1 MRHSIQ
7 TKAFIALTL
16 AILTIGI
23 FTVVGVELVT
33 SAMVQQYS
41 AGLAQQDVIIRYDA
55 ESGSEV
61 TPSTTKTSVAVD
73 YITLQ
78 AMNVQDQLVL
88 VTVIIAGAA
97 ILALIIAAYF
107 IVARFSRPIKE
118 LTKRVT
124 EGQPTIPVKGSA
136 DEIQAL
142 SQSYNDMLNKL
153 NGALSAQKHFNV
165 SVAHELKT
173 PLAVMRANL
182 DVLHALDSTSM
193 DDVKETMAIITQNLS
208 RMNTVIETL
217 LDNSTLSTASLDDE
231 VLLEEIVG
239 DAVEDLKPLAKTK
252 GITLSFNGTVCPSS
266 KGNAVLLYRAMY
278 NLIENA
284 IKYNKPSG
292 RVRVTLENEKEGA
305 RITIADSGI
314 GIPDKDLPHVFEPFY
329 RSDREQ
335 AEGLGLGLSLVL
347 NIVQRHSGS
356 VDVISQPGDG
366 TVFTVTL
373 PRLI

>member
-1 MRHSIQ
+1 
-7 TKAFIALTL
+7 
-16 AILTIGI
+16 
-23 FTVVGVELVT
+23 
-33 SAMVQQYS
+33 
-41 AGLAQQDVIIRYDA
+41 
-55 ESGSEV
+55 
-61 TPSTTKTSVAVD
+61 
-73 YITLQ
+73 LQ
-78 AMNVQDQLVL
+78 
-88 VTVIIAGAA
+88 GAA
-97 ILALIIAAYF
+97 ILALIVAAYF

-182 DVLHALDSTSM
+182 DVLNALDSTSM
-193 DDVKETMAIITQNLS
+193 DDVKETMNIIAQNLF

-217 LDNSTLSTASLDDE
+217 LDNSTLSTASLDDD

-239 DAVEDLKPLAKTK
+239 DAVDDLKPLAKSK
-252 GITLSFNGTVCPSS
+252 GIELSFNGTMCPSS

-292 RVRVTLENEKEGA
+292 RVRVTLENEKDGA

-335 AEGLGLGLSLVL
+335 ADGLGLGLSLVL

>member
-16 AILTIGI
+16 AIITVGI

-41 AGLAQQDVIIRYDA
+41 AGLVEQDVIIRYDA
-55 ESGSEV
+55 ENAGEV
-61 TPSTTKTSVAVD
+61 VPSSTKTSVAVD

-78 AMNVQDQLVL
+78 AMNLQDQLVL
-88 VTVIIAGAA
+88 TTVIIAGAA
-97 ILALIIAAYF
+97 ILGLIVAAYF

-182 DVLHALDSTSM
+182 DVLNALDSTSM
-193 DDVKETMAIITQNLS
+193 EDVKETMNIIAQNLF

-217 LDNSTLSTASLDDE
+217 LDNSTLSTASLDDD

-292 RVRVTLENEKEGA
+292 RVRVTLENEKDGA

-314 GIPDKDLPHVFEPFY
+314 GIPDKDLPHIFEPFY
-329 RSDREQ
+329 RSDRDQ

-356 VDVISQPGDG
+356 VDVISRPGDG

>member
-16 AILTIGI
+16 AIISIGI

-33 SAMVQQYS
+33 SAMVQEYS
-41 AGLAQQDVIIRYDA
+41 AGLAQQDVIIRYDTENGGEISPA
-55 ESGSEV
+55 
-61 TPSTTKTSVAVD
+61 TTKTSVAVD

-78 AMNVQDQLVL
+78 AMSLQDQLVL
-88 VTVIIAGAA
+88 TTVIIAGAA
-97 ILALIIAAYF
+97 ILGLIVAAYF

-124 EGQPTIPVKGSA
+124 EGQPTVPVKGSA

-153 NGALSAQKHFNV
+153 NGALSAQKNFNV

-182 DVLHALDSTSM
+182 DVLNALDQTSM
-193 DDVKETMAIITQNLS
+193 EDVKETMGIITQNLL

-217 LDNSTLSTASLDDE
+217 LDNSTLSTAALDDE
-231 VLLEEIVG
+231 VLLDEIVS
-239 DAVEDLKPLAKTK
+239 DAVDDLKPLAKSK
-252 GITLSFNGTVCPSS
+252 GIELSLNSTVCPSS
-266 KGNAVLLYRAMY
+266 KGNAVLLYRALY

-284 IKYNKPSG
+284 IKYNKVKG
-292 RVRVTLENEKEGA
+292 KVRVTLENLSGGA

-314 GIPDKDLPHVFEPFY
+314 GIPEKDLPHVFEPFY
-329 RSDREQ
+329 RSDRDQ
-335 AEGLGLGLSLVL
+335 ADGLGLGLSLVL

-366 TVFTVTL
+366 TVFTLTL

>member
-16 AILTIGI
+16 AIITVGI

-41 AGLAQQDVIIRYDA
+41 AGLVEQDVIIRYDA
-55 ESGSEV
+55 ENAGEV
-61 TPSTTKTSVAVD
+61 VPSSAKTSVAVD

-78 AMNVQDQLVL
+78 AMNLQDQLVL
-88 VTVIIAGAA
+88 TTVIIAGAA
-97 ILALIIAAYF
+97 ILGLIIAAYF

-182 DVLHALDSTSM
+182 DVLNALDSTSM
-193 DDVKETMAIITQNLS
+193 EDVKETMNIIAQNLF

-217 LDNSTLSTASLDDE
+217 LDNSTLSTASLDDD

-292 RVRVTLENEKEGA
+292 RVRVTLENEKDGA

-356 VDVISQPGDG
+356 VDVISRPGDG

>member
-16 AILTIGI
+16 AIITIGI
-23 FTVVGVELVT
+23 LSVVGVELVT
-33 SAMVQQYS
+33 GTMVQQYS
-41 AGLAQQDVIIRYDA
+41 AGLAQQDVEIRYDA
-55 ESGSEV
+55 ETSGEV
-61 TPSTTKTSVAVD
+61 APSTAKNSIAVD

-78 AMNVQDQLVL
+78 AMSLQDQLVL
-88 VTVIIAGAA
+88 ATVIVAGAS
-97 ILALIIAAYF
+97 ILLLIVAAYF

-124 EGQPTIPVKGSA
+124 EGQLTVPIKGSA

-182 DVLHALDSTSM
+182 DVLNALDQQSPE
-193 DDVKETMAIITQNLS
+193 DIKETMGIITQNLS

-217 LDNSTLSTASLDDE
+217 LDNSTLSTASLDDD
-231 VLLEEIVG
+231 VLMEEIVS
-239 DAVEDLKPLAKTK
+239 DAVEDLKPLAKHKQVDLIFK
-252 GITLSFNGTVCPSS
+252 GSVVPSS
-266 KGNAVLLYRAMY
+266 KGNAVLLYRALY

-284 IKYNKPSG
+284 IKYNKPNG
-292 RVRVTLENEKEGA
+292 RVRVTLENLKDGV

-314 GIPDKDLPHVFEPFY
+314 GIPEKDLPHIFEPFY
-329 RSDREQ
+329 RSDRDQ
-335 AEGLGLGLSLVL
+335 ADGLGLGLSLVL

-366 TVFTVTL
+366 TVFTLTL

>member
-16 AILTIGI
+16 AILSIGI
-23 FTVVGVELVT
+23 FTVVGVELAT
-33 SAMVQQYS
+33 NEMVQYYS
-41 AGLAQQDVIIRYDA
+41 AGLAQQDVEIRYD
-55 ESGSEV
+55 SETTGEI

-78 AMNVQDQLVL
+78 AMSLQDQLVL
-88 VTVIIAGAA
+88 TTVIIAGAA
-97 ILALIIAAYF
+97 ILALIVAAYF

-124 EGQPTIPVKGSA
+124 EGQPTLPIKGSA

-153 NGALSAQKHFNV
+153 NVALSAQKHFNV

-173 PLAVMRANL
+173 PLAVMRANI
-182 DVLHALDSTSM
+182 DVLNALDQRSSE
-193 DDVKETMAIITQNLS
+193 DVKETLSVITQNLL

-217 LDNSTLSTASLDDE
+217 LDNSTLSTASIDDD
-231 VLLEEIVG
+231 VLLDEIVS
-239 DAVEDLKPLAKTK
+239 DAVQDLKPLAKSRAIELQFK
-252 GITLSFNGTVCPSS
+252 GTICPSS
-266 KGNAVLLYRAMY
+266 KGNAVLLYRALY

-284 IKYNKPSG
+284 IKYNKPHG
-292 RVRVTLENEKEGA
+292 RVRVTLENLKDEV
-305 RITIADSGI
+305 RITVADSGI
-314 GIPDKDLPHVFEPFY
+314 GIPEKDLPHIFEPFY
-329 RSDREQ
+329 RSDRDQ
-335 AEGLGLGLSLVL
+335 ADGLGLGLSLVL
-347 NIVQRHSGS
+347 NIIQRHSGR

-366 TVFTVTL
+366 TVVTLTL

>member
-1 MRHSIQ
+1 MSHSIQ

-16 AILTIGI
+16 AIISIGI

-33 SAMVQQYS
+33 SAMVQDYS
-41 AGLAQQDVIIRYDA
+41 AGLAQQDVSIRYDA
-55 ESGSEV
+55 ENGGEV
-61 TPSTTKTSVAVD
+61 APSSTKTSVAVD

-78 AMNVQDQLVL
+78 AMSLQDQLVL
-88 VTVIIAGAA
+88 TTVIIAGAA
-97 ILALIIAAYF
+97 ILGLIVAAYF

-153 NGALSAQKHFNV
+153 NGALSAQKNFNV

-182 DVLHALDSTSM
+182 DVLNALDQTSM
-193 DDVKETMAIITQNLS
+193 EDVKETMGIITQNLL

-217 LDNSTLSTASLDDE
+217 LDNSTLSTAALDDE
-231 VLLEEIVG
+231 VLLDEIVS
-239 DAVEDLKPLAKTK
+239 DAVDDLKPLAKSK
-252 GITLSFNGTVCPSS
+252 GIELSLNSTVCPSS
-266 KGNAVLLYRAMY
+266 KGNAVLLYRALY

-284 IKYNKPSG
+284 IKYNKVKG
-292 RVRVTLENEKEGA
+292 KVRVTLENLSGGA

-314 GIPDKDLPHVFEPFY
+314 GILEKDLPHVFEPFY
-329 RSDREQ
+329 RSDRDQ
-335 AEGLGLGLSLVL
+335 ADGLGLGLSLVL

-366 TVFTVTL
+366 TVFTLTL

>member
-7 TKAFIALTL
+7 SKAFIALTL
-16 AILTIGI
+16 AIISIGI
-23 FTVVGVELVT
+23 FTVVGVEVVT
-33 SAMVQQYS
+33 DSLVQQYS
-41 AGLAQQDVIIRYDA
+41 AGLAEQDVIIRYDT
-55 ESGSEV
+55 ENTGEV
-61 TPSTTKTSVAVD
+61 SPSTAKTSIAVD

-78 AMNVQDQLVL
+78 AMSLQDQLVL
-88 VTVIIAGAA
+88 TTVIIAGAA
-97 ILALIIAAYF
+97 ILALIVAAYF

-124 EGQPTIPVKGSA
+124 EGQPTIPLKGSA

-153 NGALSAQKHFNV
+153 NSALSAQKHFNV

-173 PLAVMRANL
+173 PLAVMRANI
-182 DVLHALDSTSM
+182 DVLNALDAKSAE
-193 DDVKETMAIITQNLS
+193 DVSDTMKVIAQNLS

-217 LDNSTLSTASLDDE
+217 LDNSTLSTAALDDE
-231 VLLEEIVG
+231 VLLDEIAG
-239 DAVEDLKPLAKTK
+239 DAVEDLKPLAKSK
-252 GITLSFNGTVCPSS
+252 GIQLSYNGAVCPSS

-284 IKYNKPSG
+284 IKYNTSSG
-292 RVRVTLENEKEGA
+292 RVRVTLENLKDGA
-305 RITIADSGI
+305 RITVADSGI
-314 GIPDKDLPHVFEPFY
+314 GIPEQDLPHIFEPFY
-329 RSDREQ
+329 RSDRDQ
-335 AEGLGLGLSLVL
+335 ADGLGLGLSLVL

-366 TVFTVTL
+366 TVFTLTL

>member
-16 AILTIGI
+16 AIITIGI
-23 FTVVGVELVT
+23 LTVVGVELVT
-33 SAMVQQYS
+33 NELVQQYS
-41 AGLAQQDVIIRYDA
+41 TGLAKQDVAIRYDA
-55 ESGSEV
+55 ETSGEV
-61 TPSTTKTSVAVD
+61 APSTTKTSIAVD

-78 AMNVQDQLVL
+78 AMSLQDQLVL
-88 VTVIIAGAA
+88 TTVIIAGAS
-97 ILALIIAAYF
+97 ILALIVAAYF

-124 EGQPTIPVKGSA
+124 EGQPTIPIKGSA
-136 DEIQAL
+136 DEIQSL

-173 PLAVMRANL
+173 PLAVMRANI
-182 DVLHALDSTSM
+182 DVLNALDQQAPE
-193 DDVKETMAIITQNLS
+193 DVKETMQVIAQNLS

-217 LDNSTLSTASLDDE
+217 LDNSTLSTASLDDD
-231 VLLEEIVG
+231 VLMEEIVG

-252 GITLSFNGTVCPSS
+252 SVDLSFRSAICPSS
-266 KGNAVLLYRAMY
+266 KGNAVLLYRALY

-284 IKYNKPSG
+284 IKYNKPNG
-292 RVRVTLENEKEGA
+292 RVRVTLENLKDGVK
-305 RITIADSGI
+305 ITVADSGI
-314 GIPDKDLPHVFEPFY
+314 GIPETDLPHIFEPFY
-329 RSDREQ
+329 RSDRDQ
-335 AEGLGLGLSLVL
+335 ADGLGLGLSLVL
-347 NIVQRHSGS
+347 NIVSRHSGTI
-356 VDVISQPGDG
+356 DVISQSHEG
-366 TVFTVTL
+366 TVFTLTL

>member
-16 AILTIGI
+16 AIITVGI

-41 AGLAQQDVIIRYDA
+41 AGLVEQDVIIRYDA
-55 ESGSEV
+55 ENAGEV
-61 TPSTTKTSVAVD
+61 VPSSTKTSVAVD

-78 AMNVQDQLVL
+78 AMNLQDQLVL
-88 VTVIIAGAA
+88 TTVIIAGAA
-97 ILALIIAAYF
+97 ILGLIVAAYF

-182 DVLHALDSTSM
+182 DVLNALDSTSM
-193 DDVKETMAIITQNLS
+193 EDVKETMNIIAQNLF

-217 LDNSTLSTASLDDE
+217 LDNSTLSTASLDDD

-292 RVRVTLENEKEGA
+292 RVRVTLENEKDGV

-329 RSDREQ
+329 RSDRDQ

-356 VDVISQPGDG
+356 VDVISRPGDG

>member
-182 DVLHALDSTSM
+182 EVLDALDSTSM

>member
-16 AILTIGI
+16 AIITVGI
-23 FTVVGVELVT
+23 LTVVGVELVT
-33 SAMVQQYS
+33 DALVQQYS
-41 AGLAQQDVIIRYDA
+41 AGLAQQDVIIRYDT
-55 ESGSEV
+55 ENGSEV
-61 TPSTTKTSVAVD
+61 SPSTTKTSVAVD

-78 AMNVQDQLVL
+78 AMSVQDQLVL
-88 VTVIIAGAA
+88 TTVIIAGAA
-97 ILALIIAAYF
+97 ILALIVAAYF

-182 DVLHALDSTSM
+182 DVLNALDSTSM
-193 DDVKETMAIITQNLS
+193 DDVKETMNIIAQNLF

-217 LDNSTLSTASLDDE
+217 LDNSTLSTASLDDD

-239 DAVEDLKPLAKTK
+239 DAVDDLKPLAKSK
-252 GITLSFNGTVCPSS
+252 GIELSFNGTMCPSS

-292 RVRVTLENEKEGA
+292 RVRVTLENEKDGA

-335 AEGLGLGLSLVL
+335 ADGLGLGLSLVL

>member
-16 AILTIGI
+16 AIITIGI
-23 FTVVGVELVT
+23 FTVVGVEVAT
-33 SAMVQQYS
+33 SAMVQEYS
-41 AGLAQQDVIIRYDA
+41 AGLVEQDVSIRYDA
-55 ESGSEV
+55 ENGGEV
-61 TPSTTKTSVAVD
+61 SPSTTKTSVAVD

-78 AMNVQDQLVL
+78 AMSLQDQLVL
-88 VTVIIAGAA
+88 TTVIIAGAA
-97 ILALIIAAYF
+97 ILALVVAAYF

-153 NGALSAQKHFNV
+153 NGALSAQKNFNV

-182 DVLHALDSTSM
+182 DVLNALDQTSM
-193 DDVKETMAIITQNLS
+193 EDVKDTMAVITQNLL

-217 LDNSTLSTASLDDE
+217 LDNSTLSTAPLDDD
-231 VLLEEIVG
+231 VLLDEIVS
-239 DAVEDLKPLAKTK
+239 DAVEDLKPLAKSK
-252 GITLSFNGTVCPSS
+252 GVELSLNSTVCPSS

-284 IKYNKPSG
+284 IKYNKVKG
-292 RVRVTLENEKEGA
+292 KVRVTLENHSGGA

-314 GIPDKDLPHVFEPFY
+314 GIPEKDLPHVFEPFY
-329 RSDREQ
+329 RSDRDQ
-335 AEGLGLGLSLVL
+335 ADGLGLGLSLVL
-347 NIVQRHSGS
+347 NIIQRHSGS

-366 TVFTVTL
+366 TVFTLTL

>member
-16 AILTIGI
+16 AIISIGI

-41 AGLAQQDVIIRYDA
+41 AGLVEQDVIIRYDA
-55 ESGSEV
+55 ENAGEV
-61 TPSTTKTSVAVD
+61 VPSSTKTSVAVD

-78 AMNVQDQLVL
+78 AMNLQDQLVL
-88 VTVIIAGAA
+88 TTVIIAGAA
-97 ILALIIAAYF
+97 ILGLIVAAYF

-124 EGQPTIPVKGSA
+124 EGQPTIPVIGSA

-182 DVLHALDSTSM
+182 DVLNALDSTSM
-193 DDVKETMAIITQNLS
+193 EDVKETMNIIAQNLF

-217 LDNSTLSTASLDDE
+217 LDNSTLSTASLDDD

-292 RVRVTLENEKEGA
+292 RVRVTLENEKDGV

-329 RSDREQ
+329 RSDRDQ

-356 VDVISQPGDG
+356 VDVISRPGDG

>member
-16 AILTIGI
+16 AIITVGI
-23 FTVVGVELVT
+23 LTVVGVELVT
-33 SAMVQQYS
+33 DALVQQYS
-41 AGLAQQDVIIRYDA
+41 TGLAQQDVIIRYDT
-55 ESGSEV
+55 ENGSEV
-61 TPSTTKTSVAVD
+61 SPSTTKTSVAVD

-78 AMNVQDQLVL
+78 AMSVQDQLVL
-88 VTVIIAGAA
+88 TTVIIAGAA
-97 ILALIIAAYF
+97 ILALIVAAYF

-153 NGALSAQKHFNV
+153 NSALSAQKHFNV

-182 DVLHALDSTSM
+182 DVLNALDSTSM
-193 DDVKETMAIITQNLS
+193 DDVKETMNIIAQNLF

-217 LDNSTLSTASLDDE
+217 LDNSTLSTASLDDD

-239 DAVEDLKPLAKTK
+239 DAVDDLKPLAKSK
-252 GITLSFNGTVCPSS
+252 GIELSFNGTMCPSS

-292 RVRVTLENEKEGA
+292 RVRVTLENEKDGA

-335 AEGLGLGLSLVL
+335 ADGLGLGLSLVL